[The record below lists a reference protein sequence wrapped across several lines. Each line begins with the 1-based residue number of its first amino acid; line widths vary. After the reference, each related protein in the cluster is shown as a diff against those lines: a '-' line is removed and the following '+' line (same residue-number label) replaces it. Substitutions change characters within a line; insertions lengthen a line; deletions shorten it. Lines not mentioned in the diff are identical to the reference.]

1 MSAFIRRH
9 RLPPGW
15 KPDGW
20 HTFHGVVAIA
30 VSILAAIALVV
41 LSLVLP

>member
-15 KPDGW
+15 KQDGW
-20 HTFHGVVAIA
+20 HTFHGVVAIG
-30 VSILAAIALVV
+30 VPILTVIVLVV